1 MFYELGANPKDAETV
16 ANEIGGKAVPLASME
31 YVSEEQGAQ
40 MNGYVEIMRANIEA
54 IYQSLV

>member
-1 MFYELGANPKDAETV
+1 
-16 ANEIGGKAVPLASME
+16 ME

>member
-1 MFYELGANPKDAETV
+1 MDASGTAFPPISLATV
-16 ANEIGGKAVPLASME
+16 SASLE

-54 IYQSLV
+54 I